1 MRKQRGHPDTTPF
14 RLSDSPHERKIL
26 EVHSAVNSYQRFL
39 EALDRSGLHYRE
51 LESGTRARFQTP
63 GHNLRHANDFGGSVL
78 YNGEQVALF
87 FFDESDDEQ
96 TKERLLDELGLTWAD
111 LFDSPKGVRYDYGDG
126 RFVHRSPEKSF
137 KQSGN
142 TKGTNLYGLASLA
155 APGPVY
161 VVEGEKDATTAA
173 TVWGAAAVS
182 QAQGAD
188 TSPAKADWTPLKGRE
203 VIIVA
208 DKDSKGEKRAYN
220 VLTHLTGLTARPE
233 SVRIVH
239 AAEGKDLTDHIAAG
253 HTADDLVAVGEKVG
267 RRRVKLVKAGSVKT
281 EKVDWL
287 IPEWI
292 PANML
297 TLLAGREGIGKSTI
311 ACSWVAEFSNRGM
324 KCAYLNSE
332 DSRSFTVKPRLE
344 AAGANLD
351 NVFFID
357 VETESGADGHLRLP
371 QDTDLLFRELSD
383 QGVKFVILDAAKSSM
398 DPKLDD
404 YKDDHVRQFLEPLA
418 AGADKHGVTI
428 VGLAHFGKK
437 EGTDTGRLLLGSIAW
452 SQVARSV
459 LAAAVDNDGKII
471 VTNAKANLARETV
484 SREAAIVSRPVQ
496 LDDGSLTELGVIEWG
511 EFTDTSATE
520 LLDRRDS
527 NEGQDERSEIE
538 AVVFD
543 YLESCGGS
551 APAGD
556 VLKVTRAAGLN
567 DNAVKKARKKIGIKT
582 ERQGFGKG
590 AKWVWAIDSTIGAI
604 DSHIHE
610 RESMESM
617 RESMGDVTPAPAR
630 SLAAERDSTGELFA
644 LNTPTVDAEDSHSHE
659 REPKGINTPTAP
671 HGDEIEATVLDA
683 LDTTRGQST
692 DQIQKHLTKQQLD
705 QAGDFYTIIE
715 RLQMKGLIRINERGL
730 YVRKE
735 TA

>member
-1 MRKQRGHPDTTPF
+1 MTT
-14 RLSDSPHERKIL
+14 R
-26 EVHSAVNSYQRFL
+26 
-39 EALDRSGLHYRE
+39 
-51 LESGTRARFQTP
+51 
-63 GHNLRHANDFGGSVL
+63 
-78 YNGEQVALF
+78 
-87 FFDESDDEQ
+87 
-96 TKERLLDELGLTWAD
+96 D

-142 TKGTNLYGLASLA
+142 TKGTSLYGLASLA
-155 APGPVY
+155 TAGPVY

-173 TVWGAAAVS
+173 NVWKAAAVS
-182 QAQGAD
+182 QAQGAN

-208 DKDSKGEKRAYN
+208 DKDKQGEKRAYS
-220 VLTHLTGLTARPE
+220 VQAHLTGLTARPE

-239 AAEGKDLTDHIAAG
+239 AAEGKDLSDHIAAG
-253 HTADDLVAVGEKVG
+253 RAPDDLVAVNEKVR

-332 DSRSFTVKPRLE
+332 DSRSFTVKPRLQ

-357 VETESGADGHLRLP
+357 VETETGTEGQLRLP

-398 DPKLDD
+398 DPKLDG

-418 AGADKHGVTI
+418 AGADKYGVTI

-437 EGTDTGRLLLGSIAW
+437 EGSDTGRLLLGSIAW
-452 SQVARSV
+452 SQIARSV
-459 LAAAVDNDGKII
+459 LAAAIDNDGRLI
-471 VTNAKANLARETV
+471 VTNTKANLARGIV
-484 SREAAIVSRPVQ
+484 SREATIASRPLQ

-511 EFTDTSATE
+511 EFTDTPATE
-520 LLDRRDS
+520 LLEQNDSDETPDDRTDAEVWLEDYLTERGPTPRAEVLKAAKKAAVASERTIKRAFKNLGGESHSAGFPRVATWSLPSRDS
-527 NEGQDERSEIE
+527 RANVPLGVNNRGPTGPTGDMQGKCDGPTGQKSQ
-538 AVVFD
+538 
-543 YLESCGGS
+543 SGHG
-551 APAGD
+551 PHTG
-556 VLKVTRAAGLN
+556 
-567 DNAVKKARKKIGIKT
+567 
-582 ERQGFGKG
+582 
-590 AKWVWAIDSTIGAI
+590 
-604 DSHIHE
+604 
-610 RESMESM
+610 
-617 RESMGDVTPAPAR
+617 P
-630 SLAAERDSTGELFA
+630 TGELFT
-644 LNTPTVDAEDSHSHE
+644 LNTPNS
-659 REPKGINTPTAP
+659 P
-671 HGDEIEATVLDA
+671 HGDDIEAAILDA

-692 DQIQKHLTKQQLD
+692 DQIQKHLTKQQLG

-715 RLQMKGLIRINERGL
+715 HLQMKGLIRINERGL

>member
-1 MRKQRGHPDTTPF
+1 M
-14 RLSDSPHERKIL
+14 
-26 EVHSAVNSYQRFL
+26 HSAVNSYQRFI
-39 EALDRSGLHYRE
+39 EAVERAGLHYRE
-51 LESGTRARFQTP
+51 SESGKRAQVQTP
-63 GHNLRHANDFGGSVL
+63 GHSDQDRGTSIT
-78 YNGEQVALF
+78 YNGTQLLVYCHNGDTDEVLDALGM
-87 FFDESDDEQ
+87 
-96 TKERLLDELGLTWAD
+96 TTRD
-111 LFDSPKGVRYDYGDG
+111 LFDSPSGVRYDYGDG
-126 RFVHRSPEKSF
+126 RFVHRSPDKLF

-142 TKGTNLYGLASLA
+142 TKGTNLYGLASLST
-155 APGPVY
+155 PGPVY

-173 TVWGAAAVS
+173 TVWKAAAVS
-182 QAQGAD
+182 QAQGAS

-208 DKDSKGEKRAYN
+208 DKDSQGEKRAYN
-220 VLTHLTGLTARPE
+220 VLTHLTGMDSRPE

-239 AAEGKDLTDHIAAG
+239 AAEGKDLSDHIAAG
-253 HTADDLVAVGEKVG
+253 YTSDDLVAVGEKVG

-311 ACSWVAEFSNRGM
+311 ACSWVAEFSRAGM

-332 DSRSFTVKPRLE
+332 DSRSFTVKPRLQ

-357 VETESGADGHLRLP
+357 VETETGAEGHLRLP

-398 DPKLDD
+398 DPKLDG

-418 AGADKHGVTI
+418 AGADKYGVTI

-437 EGTDTGRLLLGSIAW
+437 EGSDTGRLLLGSIAW
-452 SQVARSV
+452 SQIARSV
-459 LAAAVDNDGKII
+459 LAAAIDNDGRLI
-471 VTNAKANLARETV
+471 VTNTKANLARGIV
-484 SREAAIVSRPVQ
+484 SREASIVSQLVK
-496 LDDGSLTELGVIEWG
+496 LDDGDLTELGVIEWG
-511 EFTDTSATE
+511 EFTDTPATE
-520 LLDRRDS
+520 FLEARES
-527 NEGQDERSEIE
+527 NDAQDERSEIE

-567 DNAVKKARKKIGIKT
+567 DNAVKKARKKIGVKT
-582 ERQGFGKG
+582 ERRGFGKG
-590 AKWVWAIDSTIGAI
+590 AKWVWAIDSAIGAI
-604 DSHIHE
+604 DSHARE
-610 RESMESM
+610 QESMESM
-617 RESMGDVTPAPAR
+617 RESMEAIAPATLPD
-630 SLAAERDSTGELFA
+630 SSDSERESTGELFA
-644 LNTPTVDAEDSHSHE
+644 LNTP
-659 REPKGINTPTAP
+659 EPSQ
-671 HGDEIEATVLDA
+671 GDDLEAAVLDS

-692 DQIQKHLTKQQLD
+692 DQIQKHLTRQQLD
-705 QAGDFYTIIE
+705 QAGDFYAIIE

>member
-1 MRKQRGHPDTTPF
+1 M
-14 RLSDSPHERKIL
+14 
-26 EVHSAVNSYQRFL
+26 HSADNSYQRFL
-39 EALDRSGLHYRE
+39 EAVERAGLHYRE
-51 LESGTRARFQTP
+51 SESGKRAQVQTP
-63 GHNLRHANDFGGSVL
+63 GHSDQDRGTSIT
-78 YNGEQVALF
+78 YNGTQLLVYCHNGDTDEVLDALGM
-87 FFDESDDEQ
+87 
-96 TKERLLDELGLTWAD
+96 TTRD
-111 LFDSPKGVRYDYGDG
+111 LFDSPSGVRYDYGDG
-126 RFVHRSPEKSF
+126 RFVHRSPEKLF

-155 APGPVY
+155 TPGPVY

-173 TVWGAAAVS
+173 TVWKAAAVS

-220 VLTHLTGLTARPE
+220 VLTHLTGLEARPE

-239 AAEGKDLTDHIAAG
+239 AAEGKDLSDHIAAG
-253 HTADDLVAVGEKVG
+253 HTSDDLVAVGEKVG

-311 ACSWVAEFSNRGM
+311 ACSWVAEFSRAGM

-332 DSRSFTVKPRLE
+332 DSRSFTVKPRLQ

-357 VETESGADGHLRLP
+357 VETETGAEGHLRLP

-398 DPKLDD
+398 DPKLDG

-418 AGADKHGVTI
+418 AGADKYGVTI

-437 EGTDTGRLLLGSIAW
+437 EGSDTGRLLLGSIAW
-452 SQVARSV
+452 SQIARSV
-459 LAAAVDNDGKII
+459 LAAAIDNDGRLI
-471 VTNAKANLARETV
+471 VTNTKANLARGIV
-484 SREAAIVSRPVQ
+484 SREASIVSQLVK
-496 LDDGSLTELGVIEWG
+496 LDDGDLTELGVIEWG
-511 EFTDTSATE
+511 EFTDTPATE
-520 LLDRRDS
+520 FLEARES
-527 NEGQDERSEIE
+527 NDAQDERSEIE

-567 DNAVKKARKKIGIKT
+567 DNAVKKARKKIGVKT
-582 ERQGFGKG
+582 ERRGFGKG
-590 AKWVWAIDSTIGAI
+590 AKWVWAIDSAIGAI
-604 DSHIHE
+604 DSHARE
-610 RESMESM
+610 QESMESM
-617 RESMGDVTPAPAR
+617 RESMEAIAPATLPDF
-630 SLAAERDSTGELFA
+630 SDSERESTGELFA
-644 LNTPTVDAEDSHSHE
+644 LNTP
-659 REPKGINTPTAP
+659 EPSQ
-671 HGDEIEATVLDA
+671 GDDLEAAVLDS

-692 DQIQKHLTKQQLD
+692 DQIQKHLTRQQLD
-705 QAGDFYTIIE
+705 QAGDFYAIIE